1 MDCCLESILFLCES
15 QEFLMK
21 RIRFCCKFQCFLQKK
36 YELMEII
43 ESFEICIT
51 ILLKNSGFVLQN
63 DTLFQE
69 KSDFTLFVKSF
80 DDL

>member
-1 MDCCLESILFLCES
+1 MWKSRVFNEKNTFLFQIS
-15 QEFLMK
+15 MIF
-21 RIRFCCKFQCFLQKK
+21 FQKK

-69 KSDFTLFVKSF
+69 KSDFTLFVKTF

>member
-1 MDCCLESILFLCES
+1 
-15 QEFLMK
+15 
-21 RIRFCCKFQCFLQKK
+21 
-36 YELMEII
+36 MEII
-43 ESFEICIT
+43 ESFEIRIT